1 MPFFKKRS
9 QQNADADTVSI
20 AQSEAETLVN
30 EEVPQTATGRPQQPY
45 RHSGL
50 IYAEPTFGVLVQ
62 HLPHNFT
69 DETIIP
75 VPVPLRVE
83 SEHVR

>member
-1 MPFFKKRS
+1 MPFFRKRS
-9 QQNADADTVSI
+9 QENADTVSI
-20 AQSEAETLVN
+20 ASSEAETLVG
-30 EEVPQTATGRPQQPY
+30 EETPQTATGRPQRPY
-45 RHSGL
+45 KHSGL
-50 IYAEPTFGVLVQ
+50 VYAEPTFGLLVQ

-83 SEHVR
+83 CGQAQ